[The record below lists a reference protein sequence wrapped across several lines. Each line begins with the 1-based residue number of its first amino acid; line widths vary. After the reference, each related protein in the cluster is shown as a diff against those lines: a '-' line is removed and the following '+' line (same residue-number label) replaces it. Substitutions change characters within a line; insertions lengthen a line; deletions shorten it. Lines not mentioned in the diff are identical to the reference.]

1 MARKQRIGVVVS
13 DKMDKTAVVQ
23 VERTV
28 SHPLYGKSL
37 RRRKKFQAHDET
49 NTCRMG
55 DRVVIEECRPLSK
68 EKHWRV
74 LQILERH
81 EVAEVQPRQID
92 AALTGSAPRGL
103 PLEPPDA
110 EKEAE
115 A

>member
-13 DKMDKTAVVQ
+13 DKMDKTVVVQ

-28 SHPLYGKSL
+28 AHPLYGKIL
-37 RRRKKFQAHDET
+37 RRRKKFKAHDET
-49 NTCRMG
+49 NVCRAG

-74 LQILERH
+74 VQILERH

-103 PLEPPDA
+103 PLPTPET
-110 EKEAE
+110 EEAE

>member
-13 DKMDKTAVVQ
+13 DKMDKTVVVQ

-28 SHPLYGKSL
+28 AAPLYGKIL
-37 RRRKKFQAHDET
+37 RRRKKFKAHDQT
-49 NTCRMG
+49 NVCRAG
-55 DRVVIEECRPLSK
+55 DRVMIEECRPISK

-74 LQILERH
+74 TQILERH

-92 AALTGSAPRGL
+92 AVITGSAPRGL
-103 PLEPPDA
+103 PTEPADVT
-110 EKEAE
+110 EEAP